1 MDHLQ
6 ENIRL
11 AVDLSQQIFDLA
23 KQHNWSQMERLDHER
38 MELLKEIF
46 SDQSLDS
53 EESGIKQQLQ
63 CIVDLNDQAMQ
74 ICSQFKDNMLTDGQK
89 LRRGKEAILAYK
101 EQAP

>member
-11 AVDLSQQIFDLA
+11 AVDLSRQIVDLA
-23 KQHNWSQMERLDHER
+23 QQQDWPQMERLDQER
-38 MELLKEIF
+38 MQLLKEIF
-46 SDQSLDS
+46 SEQSLDS

-63 CIVDLNDQAMQ
+63 SIVDLNDQAVG
-74 ICSQFKDNMLTDGQK
+74 ICSQVKDSMLTDGRK

>member
-1 MDHLQ
+1 MVYLQ

-11 AVDLSQQIFDLA
+11 AVDLSRQIVSLAQQQD
-23 KQHNWSQMERLDHER
+23 WPQMERLDHER
-38 MELLKEIF
+38 MQLLKDIF

-53 EESGIKQQLQ
+53 EEAGIKQQLQ
-63 CIVDLNDQAMQ
+63 SIVDLNDEAMEL
-74 ICSQFKDNMLTDGQK
+74 CSQAKDDMLTDGRK